1 MTPSC
6 ALLGGFAIGAR
17 VALLW
22 QHNANPSSKLASIPR
37 YDDIMRTAGW
47 AGSARV
53 GGRRRSS
60 PAGDRRATG
69 GAPKTARR
77 IRQAGAAGP
86 PATGRRRGRSQH
98 YRGSLECGLS
108 TGGVLAS
115 KSERKML
122 ASTCLY
128 SLYAWFILVCVLKLL
143 VTFMV
148 KVIITYRMVSRTQS
162 KLQ

>member
-1 MTPSC
+1 MVNVSDFVR
-6 ALLGGFAIGAR
+6 LGDASVLPGR
-17 VALLW
+17 TMYCVALV
-22 QHNANPSSKLASIPR
+22 
-37 YDDIMRTAGW
+37 AG
-47 AGSARV
+47 
-53 GGRRRSS
+53 RSS

-69 GAPKTARR
+69 GAPNTARR
-77 IRQAGAAGP
+77 IRQAGATGP
-86 PATGRRRGRSQH
+86 SATGRRRGRSQH

-108 TGGVLAS
+108 TGGVLAT